1 MLTTV
6 CSVSLLHLLLTHY
19 ARTTRGGSVQIWPA
33 LGHVSYRRLMQ
44 HATATS
50 CGLATA
56 KYSWR
61 AAETEAGLM
70 PTPFIKCLHGAT
82 ITLSA
87 SREEAILARDKH
99 TDSRETF
106 LFNLAWLNN
115 LMKFTNPICIYN
127 VKILLIFSSYYI
139 NLICKVF
146 K

>member
-87 SREEAILARDKH
+87 STEEATLH
-99 TDSRETF
+99 ETTTDSRETF
-106 LFNLAWLNN
+106 LLNN
-115 LMKFTNPICIYN
+115 NLLKFTNPIYIFI
-127 VKILLIFSSYYI
+127 VKILLIFQI
-139 NLICKVF
+139 TI
-146 K
+146 

>member
-1 MLTTV
+1 
-6 CSVSLLHLLLTHY
+6 
-19 ARTTRGGSVQIWPA
+19 
-33 LGHVSYRRLMQ
+33 MQ

-87 SREEAILARDKH
+87 SREEATLARDNYRL
-99 TDSRETF
+99 TG
-106 LFNLAWLNN
+106 N
-115 LMKFTNPICIYN
+115 
-127 VKILLIFSSYYI
+127 IFI
-139 NLICKVF
+139 E
-146 K
+146 